1 MTPISLSKSESETVL
16 SFRDE
21 MKQFF
26 PLVLEKRSEYRIYL
40 EQRIVG
46 CWINSNF

>member
-1 MTPISLSKSESETVL
+1 MTPIFLSKSESETL

-40 EQRIVG
+40 EQRIVS